1 MIFIKRFIYLTYII
15 LYIITITGKVMVTY
29 TRCRNV
35 SKPFNAKAGLVQL
48 SGDVATIQVNIKAE
62 AARLERLMLTKG
74 VSEEGL

>member
-1 MIFIKRFIYLTYII
+1 MA
-15 LYIITITGKVMVTY
+15 VTY

-62 AARLERLMLTKG
+62 AARLERLLLTKG
-74 VSEEGL
+74 VSEEGS